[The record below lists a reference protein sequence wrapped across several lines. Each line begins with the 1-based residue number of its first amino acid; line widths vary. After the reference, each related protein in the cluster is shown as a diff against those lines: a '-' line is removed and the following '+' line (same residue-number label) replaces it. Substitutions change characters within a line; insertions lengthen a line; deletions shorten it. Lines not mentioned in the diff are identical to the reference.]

1 MLKEINTSAFQR
13 NYIGVISGSVQMKRV
28 KFNTRLEPE
37 FITNFKLVQAA
48 FNKMG
53 VTQASI
59 PLKYNPSIH
68 HTRYLSTGLVSQC
81 TDIGIIK
88 DLDLD

>member
-1 MLKEINTSAFQR
+1 MLHVEEKLTLGLFQH

-53 VTQASI
+53 VTQVRI
-59 PLKYNPSIH
+59 VKYMYI
-68 HTRYLSTGLVSQC
+68 Y
-81 TDIGIIK
+81 
-88 DLDLD
+88 

>member
-1 MLKEINTSAFQR
+1 MLKEINTCAFQH

-59 PLKYNPSIH
+59 PLKY
-68 HTRYLSTGLVSQC
+68 STQVNIRRSTYQ
-81 TDIGIIK
+81 
-88 DLDLD
+88 